1 MSSRL
6 LKSLSLGGGGPLTKC
21 PYLSDTGFLLLSL
34 VDSWSLGSRLL
45 LGCPPCFLPQW
56 LTPPAPEFASPR
68 RMSPDFQL
76 LLMLDGSAL
85 RPTQAACASK
95 TVLSSLPSPQTC
107 SQQMGFVLALGLGC
121 GLCCASLCP
130 PSRTKPVLPTF
141 EHLHPSHLHRGSPCF
156 LPALGLSEIV
166 DSFLLLMTL

>member
-1 MSSRL
+1 M
-6 LKSLSLGGGGPLTKC
+6 TKC

-76 LLMLDGSAL
+76 LLMLDSSAL
-85 RPTQAACASK
+85 QSHAGCVCKQVCAQLSPFPTNLQPADG
-95 TVLSSLPSPQTC
+95 LR
-107 SQQMGFVLALGLGC
+107 LALGLGC